1 MRSLDGKAA
10 LLWLDNQPSRL
21 SAYSDARLGVAPDLA
36 ALAML
41 IYGAEGSVRLPEL
54 KVGDTVGYARD
65 LLVLAE
71 DSDCLRR
78 GLLLAW
84 LIQDA
89 VTKAEA
95 KLYQAAV

>member
-1 MRSLDGKAA
+1 
-10 LLWLDNQPSRL
+10 
-21 SAYSDARLGVAPDLA
+21 
-36 ALAML
+36 ML

-54 KVGDTVGYARD
+54 KVGDTADYARD

-89 VTKAEA
+89 VTKAET

>member
-10 LLWLDNQPSRL
+10 LLWLDNPPSRL
-21 SAYSDARLGVAPDLA
+21 LAYSDVRLGVAPDLA

-41 IYGAEGSVRLPEL
+41 IYGAEGSARLPEL
-54 KVGDTVGYARD
+54 RVDDTVGYARD

>member
-1 MRSLDGKAA
+1 
-10 LLWLDNQPSRL
+10 
-21 SAYSDARLGVAPDLA
+21 
-36 ALAML
+36 
-41 IYGAEGSVRLPEL
+41 LPEL
-54 KVGDTVGYARD
+54 KVGDTADYARD

-78 GLLLAW
+78 GLFLAW

>member
-10 LLWLDNQPSRL
+10 LLWLDDQSSRL
-21 SAYSDARLGVAPDLA
+21 ITYSGVRLGVAPDLA

-54 KVGDTVGYARD
+54 AVGDTADYARD
-65 LLVLAE
+65 LLVLAD
-71 DSDCLRR
+71 DSDCLWR

-95 KLYQAAV
+95 KLYQAA

>member
-1 MRSLDGKAA
+1 MRSLDGQAA
-10 LLWLDNQPSRL
+10 LLWLDDQSSRL

-54 KVGDTVGYARD
+54 AVGDTADYARD
-65 LLVLAE
+65 LLVLAD
-71 DSDCLRR
+71 DSDCLWR

-89 VTKAEA
+89 VTKADA
-95 KLYQAAV
+95 KLYQAA

>member
-1 MRSLDGKAA
+1 MRSLDGQAA
-10 LLWLDNQPSRL
+10 LLWLDDQSSRL

-54 KVGDTVGYARD
+54 AVGDTADYARD
-65 LLVLAE
+65 LLVLAD
-71 DSDCLRR
+71 DSDCLWR
-78 GLLLAW
+78 GLLLTW

-89 VTKAEA
+89 VTKTES
-95 KLYQAAV
+95 KLYQAA

>member
-10 LLWLDNQPSRL
+10 LLWLDDQSSRL
-21 SAYSDARLGVAPDLA
+21 SACSDACLGVALDLV

-41 IYGAEGSVRLPEL
+41 IYGEEGSTHLSEL
-54 KVGDTVGYARD
+54 TVDDTVGYARD

-71 DSDCLRR
+71 DSDCLLR
-78 GLLLAW
+78 GLFLAW

-89 VTKAEA
+89 VTEAET

>member
-41 IYGAEGSVRLPEL
+41 IYGTEGSVRLSEL
-54 KVGDTVGYARD
+54 TVGDTVGYASD
-65 LLVLAE
+65 LLVLDE
-71 DSDCLRR
+71 DSDCLWR

-89 VTKAEA
+89 VTKAET